1 MTSVDEDEEMWFN
14 DVWSLYFHDP
24 TDDNWNKDGYT
35 NMGTLSNVKE
45 FWTIF
50 NIIRDNIHKGM
61 FFMMREHIFPVWN
74 DEENKKGGFMSIK
87 ILKERAAGFCDELLV
102 NLLNESLLK
111 EEHRSKWNFVN
122 GISISPKRHFCI
134 IKIWL
139 KNTEI
144 QDPDIF
150 NISDGYYGNIIFKTN
165 TCD

>member
-1 MTSVDEDEEMWFN
+1 MSVDDEIWFN
-14 DVWSLYFHDP
+14 DVWSFYFHDP
-24 TDDNWNKDGYT
+24 NDDNWDKDGYT
-35 NMGTLSNVKE
+35 NIGTLSNVHE
-45 FWTIF
+45 FWIMF
-50 NIIRDNIHKGM
+50 NIVRDNIHKGM

-74 DEENKKGGFMSIK
+74 DEENKNGGFMSIK
-87 ILKERAAGFCDELLV
+87 ILKERAAGFCEELLV
-102 NLLNESLLK
+102 NLINESLLK
-111 EEHRSKWNFVN
+111 EEYRSQWNVVN

-144 QDPDIF
+144 QDPEMF